1 MLYYYMFVALPSSVL
16 VPAQAGLVF
25 FLTAHIYNISFPFH
39 VSLSRLPCLSISL
52 SLNIL
57 LDNYRFDAQNLF
69 RSEYAERTSNY
80 FQIRTRWAEKRV
92 TDMVTKKCSK
102 HKKCF

>member
-1 MLYYYMFVALPSSVL
+1 MLYYYIFVALPSSVL
-16 VPAQAGLVF
+16 VPAQAGLLF

-57 LDNYRFDAQNLF
+57 LDNYWFDAQNPF
-69 RSEYAERTSNY
+69 
-80 FQIRTRWAEKRV
+80 
-92 TDMVTKKCSK
+92 
-102 HKKCF
+102 